1 MQCSFLTISIR
12 ARSNSVFYLLYK
24 SSSNSSST
32 SSSTSTLPTSNPNA
46 EAAILRC
53 KAAREKNA
61 SLDDSPN
68 GPSFCLGL
76 LMNAKHEY
84 AEAIDAFQVA
94 LAKCP
99 SSGFTLFHMGKA
111 YEMLLRFDE
120 AKEAYNSGIM
130 FGRDVQVYSLLIYIC
145 NFHAL
150 NHFLLIY
157 KCKFHWNL

>member
-1 MQCSFLTISIR
+1 MKLLIMVMLVMQCSFLTISIR

-32 SSSTSTLPTSNPNA
+32 SSSTQNA

-76 LMNAKHEY
+76 LMNAMHEY

-99 SSGFTLFHMGKA
+99 SSGLTLFHMGKA

-120 AKEAYNSGIM
+120 AKEAYNSGIV
-130 FGRDVQVYSLLIYIC
+130 FGIRDVQVHSLLIYIC
-145 NFHAL
+145 
-150 NHFLLIY
+150 
-157 KCKFHWNL
+157 